1 MIILRHVY
9 PFIYSKEN
17 VIVFF
22 IVSLISIIITLSP
35 TITLHYFT
43 LDASFLLVF
52 IAEFFIA
59 FFWYIF
65 YLRNLDGFKL
75 HSTIDSTSVIF
86 SVFILLV
93 ILLVQY
99 NVYIYRANLYHY
111 EHPHISYIAFII
123 ATFVVPYY
131 EEIIYRGCIFGV
143 FHSILNR
150 GYIIPCILTSLS
162 FCLMH
167 GQYYNILDQAI
178 LFGVSMLLL
187 MVRIR
192 SRGLFYPIIIH
203 SCMNAF
209 VLSLNF

>member
-9 PFIYSKEN
+9 PFIYSKKD
-17 VIVFF
+17 VIIFF
-22 IVSLISIIITLSP
+22 IASVISIIITLSP
-35 TITLHYFT
+35 TITLRYLT
-43 LDASFLLVF
+43 LDVSFFIVF
-52 IAEFFIA
+52 IAEFSIA
-59 FFWYIF
+59 FFLYVF
-65 YLRNLDGFKL
+65 YLRKLDGFKL
-75 HSTIDSTSVIF
+75 YPALDLASITF
-86 SVFILLV
+86 SFVVLLV

-111 EHPHISYIAFII
+111 ESSHINFIAFML
-123 ATFVVPYY
+123 ATCIVPYY

-143 FHSILNR
+143 FHSILNKSHV
-150 GYIIPCILTSLS
+150 IPCILTSLT

-167 GQYYNILDQAI
+167 GQYYNILDQSI
-178 LFGVSMLLL
+178 LFGVSILLL

>member
-9 PFIYSKEN
+9 PFIYSKKN
-17 VIVFF
+17 VIIFF
-22 IVSLISIIITLSP
+22 VVSLISITITLSP
-35 TITLHYFT
+35 AITLRYLT
-43 LDASFLLVF
+43 LDTSFFLVF
-52 IAEFFIA
+52 IAEFLIA
-59 FFWYIF
+59 FFLYVF
-65 YLRNLDGFKL
+65 YLRKLDGFKL
-75 HSTIDSTSVIF
+75 HPTIDSTSVIF
-86 SVFILLV
+86 SIFVLLV

-111 EHPHISYIAFII
+111 EPSHISFIAFII
-123 ATFVVPYY
+123 ATFIVPYY

-143 FHSILNR
+143 FHSILNKS
-150 GYIIPCILTSLS
+150 YIIPCILTSLS

-178 LFGVSMLLL
+178 LFGVSILLL